1 MLIMRNRYA
10 DYYNKN
16 GLVPMDDDPEKEQE
30 TEKDYIKS
38 DKIEDYKGR
47 NQAFYKILN
56 HYTKLYKE
64 KYNGDHEA
72 LLRVRSSKSYKLFWQ
87 SQEMEAIPMSPLSF
101 YFKNV
106 AFTFSAPHM
115 TETAL
120 VCEGSTWI
128 YIYPPNNS
136 RTDILCLCLKLAA
149 NF

>member
-1 MLIMRNRYA
+1 MCNRYV

-16 GLVPMDDDPEKEQE
+16 GLVPVDGDPEKEQE

-72 LLRVRSSKSYKLFWQ
+72 LLRIRSSKSHRL
-87 SQEMEAIPMSPLSF
+87 
-101 YFKNV
+101 N
-106 AFTFSAPHM
+106 
-115 TETAL
+115 
-120 VCEGSTWI
+120 
-128 YIYPPNNS
+128 
-136 RTDILCLCLKLAA
+136 
-149 NF
+149 